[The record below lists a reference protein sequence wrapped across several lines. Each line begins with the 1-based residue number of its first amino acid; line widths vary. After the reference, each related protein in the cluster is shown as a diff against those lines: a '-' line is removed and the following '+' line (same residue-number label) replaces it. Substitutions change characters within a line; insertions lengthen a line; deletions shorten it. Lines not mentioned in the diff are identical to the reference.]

1 MERRNRGGPFLVPV
15 NAKTLP
21 ILPTSAPLNDRIC
34 LMKGSGQVVRLYFLT
49 IEELFRVSLGVTP
62 SELMRQALQYVAKRG
77 CTHD

>member
-1 MERRNRGGPFLVPV
+1 
-15 NAKTLP
+15 
-21 ILPTSAPLNDRIC
+21 
-34 LMKGSGQVVRLYFLT
+34 MKGSGQVVRLYFLT